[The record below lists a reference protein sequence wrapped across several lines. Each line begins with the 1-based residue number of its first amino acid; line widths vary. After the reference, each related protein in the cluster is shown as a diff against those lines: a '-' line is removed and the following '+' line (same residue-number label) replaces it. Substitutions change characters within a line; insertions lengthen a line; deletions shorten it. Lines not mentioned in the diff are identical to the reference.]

1 MRKSAYILACAL
13 CIGFAGVNSA
23 PPVQAQKSPKLAKCN
38 GTKKRSANPY
48 GTVLPTLDVA
58 VRKPSAVR
66 PVEPKADINV
76 FAVPRTEP
84 IAPANQATQQV
95 PEISQ
100 TTQSLTFASC

>member
-1 MRKSAYILACAL
+1 MRKSAYILAWAL

-76 FAVPRTEP
+76 FAVPKSTP
-84 IAPANQATQQV
+84 IVPANEPAQKI

-100 TTQSLTFASC
+100 NTQSLTFASC

>member
-1 MRKSAYILACAL
+1 MRKSAFILAWAL
-13 CIGFAGVNSA
+13 CIGFAGVSSA

-48 GTVLPTLDVA
+48 GTVLPTLNVA
-58 VRKPSAVR
+58 ATTPSTVR

-76 FAVPRTEP
+76 FGKPKPVP
-84 IAPANQATQQV
+84 IAPANEAAQKV

>member
-1 MRKSAYILACAL
+1 MRKLAFILAWAL
-13 CIGFAGVNSA
+13 CIGFAGASSA

-38 GTKKRSANPY
+38 GNKKRSANPY

-58 VRKPSAVR
+58 ALKPSSVR

-76 FAVPRTEP
+76 FAAPRTVP
-84 IAPANQATQQV
+84 IAPANEAAQKV

-100 TTQSLTFASC
+100 ATQSLTFASC

>member
-1 MRKSAYILACAL
+1 MRKSAFILAWAL

-38 GTKKRSANPY
+38 GNKKRSANPY

-58 VRKPSAVR
+58 ALKPSAVR

-76 FAVPRTEP
+76 FAVPKTSP
-84 IAPANQATQQV
+84 TAPVNEAAQKV

>member
-1 MRKSAYILACAL
+1 MRKSAYILAWAL
-13 CIGFAGVNSA
+13 CIGFAGINSA

-38 GTKKRSANPY
+38 GSKKRSANPY

-58 VRKPSAVR
+58 ALKPSAVR

-76 FAVPRTEP
+76 FAVPRTAP
-84 IAPANQATQQV
+84 IAPANEAAHKV

>member
-1 MRKSAYILACAL
+1 MRKSAFILALAL
-13 CIGFAGVNSA
+13 CIGFAGVNIA

-38 GTKKRSANPY
+38 GSKKRSANPY

-58 VRKPSAVR
+58 ALKPSAVR

-76 FAVPRTEP
+76 FAVPKAVP
-84 IAPANQATQQV
+84 MAPANEAAQKV

-100 TTQSLTFASC
+100 ATPSRTFASC